1 MSRRPAAGRVAQ
13 SPVPYKALQFC
24 FVYDSDLS
32 PKGFVLKADHWVL
45 ASPVEP
51 TALAS
56 GHTYSNDRPIHSED
70 FILPGKSKSCNCKEF
85 GLRGQGPYP
94 PYAVAWLQGFYKIVY
109 MEI

>member
-1 MSRRPAAGRVAQ
+1 MS
-13 SPVPYKALQFC
+13 ALIVIFFSLNSCFLFC

-70 FILPGKSKSCNCKEF
+70 FILPGKGKSCNCKEF